1 MDSVPVHKSLENSL
15 QLTSLEFNGGYY
27 GYRQGYET
35 YEYAQVARDLAMYYR
50 GYAAGNVFRHQLEVI
65 REVMEDGTGVK
76 RWVLRMGEKDGNEEG
91 KSCGDRL
98 RNTASNI
105 RRLADEIEQFEGRK
119 KYLAHTESPSDGG
132 DVRWYFRK
140 VAMDKN
146 EVAASVPRAETVEKS
161 DYFRFGMRDS
171 LAIEASFLQQEEE
184 LLSIWW
190 KEYAEC
196 SEGPKGSP
204 ASVSTPDSLLKPFS
218 LGKPYA
224 DEEERVGVPV
234 KGGLYEVDLVRRH
247 CFPVYWDGDNRRV
260 LRGHWFARKGGSL
273 DWLPLREDVA
283 EQLEFAYH
291 GRVWRRRTF
300 QPSGLFAARVDMQGS
315 RGLHALFTGDDDT
328 WEAWLNVDASGFS
341 SIVKFGGTGIK
352 LRRGYAPSHA
362 PKPTQDELRQQKEE
376 DMDDYCSQVPVR
388 HLVFMVHGIG
398 QRLQKA
404 NLIDDV
410 GIFRHL
416 TASLAEQHLT
426 THQRR
431 TQRVLFIPCQ
441 WRKNLKLSGES
452 AVERCT
458 LPGVRGLRVTLSATV
473 HDVLYYMS
481 PIYCQDII
489 DSVSNQLNMLYRKF
503 LKRNP
508 GYDGKISLY
517 GHSLG
522 SVLSYDILCHQETLT
537 SPFPME
543 WIYQDKLKYEASTP
557 NGMKLSSLNTQG
569 KDFNAII
576 GSIEHPLVTTDSKK
590 LDQVGLGSD
599 SGPREMVSEKANGL
613 LDDCTCTDTEVLAS
627 DLNQVYEEI
636 GQRDENTTIKSLKE
650 EIDLLNARIK
660 ELELHKAQGDRQEVT
675 NNDSSSSKNDTLKS
689 YTPLIKYTK
698 LEFKVDTFFAVGSPL
713 GVFLSLRNVRLGIGK
728 GKDYWNNENIIEEMP
743 SCRQMFNIFHP
754 FDPVAYRVEPLVCK
768 DYVNT
773 RPVIIPYHKGG
784 KRLHIG
790 FQEFVEDVASSS
802 QVVMDRMSSVKGKVL
817 ALCQVKDGDRVGAE
831 TSENPEVVERSY
843 GSLML
848 EKLTGS
854 EDGRIDHVLQDKT
867 FQHQY
872 ISAVGAHTNYWKD
885 LDTALFILKHLYRD
899 IPDERDTPDDFMAN
913 EINQGTDDSNG
924 RWYNTEEAAEEE
936 LPLTFSDTKIVKKFT
951 RRAKSFIGP

>member
-1 MDSVPVHKSLENSL
+1 
-15 QLTSLEFNGGYY
+15 
-27 GYRQGYET
+27 
-35 YEYAQVARDLAMYYR
+35 
-50 GYAAGNVFRHQLEVI
+50 
-65 REVMEDGTGVK
+65 
-76 RWVLRMGEKDGNEEG
+76 
-91 KSCGDRL
+91 
-98 RNTASNI
+98 
-105 RRLADEIEQFEGRK
+105 
-119 KYLAHTESPSDGG
+119 
-132 DVRWYFRK
+132 
-140 VAMDKN
+140 
-146 EVAASVPRAETVEKS
+146 
-161 DYFRFGMRDS
+161 
-171 LAIEASFLQQEEE
+171 
-184 LLSIWW
+184 
-190 KEYAEC
+190 
-196 SEGPKGSP
+196 
-204 ASVSTPDSLLKPFS
+204 
-218 LGKPYA
+218 
-224 DEEERVGVPV
+224 
-234 KGGLYEVDLVRRH
+234 VDLERRH

-352 LRRGYAPSHA
+352 LRRGYAPSQA

-458 LPGVRGLRVTLSATV
+458 LPG
-473 HDVLYYMS
+473 
-481 PIYCQDII
+481 
-489 DSVSNQLNMLYRKF
+489 VSNQLNMLYRKF

-590 LDQVGLGSD
+590 LDQVGSRSLLVH
-599 SGPREMVSEKANGL
+599 REMVSEKANGL

-660 ELELHKAQGDRQEVT
+660 ELELHKAQGSFQ
-675 NNDSSSSKNDTLKS
+675 
-689 YTPLIKYTK
+689 
-698 LEFKVDTFFAVGSPL
+698 VDTFFAVGSPL
-713 GVFLSLRNVRLGIGK
+713 ECFFPRQCSLGIG
-728 GKDYWNNENIIEEMP
+728 EEA
-743 SCRQMFNIFHP
+743 S
-754 FDPVAYRVEPLVCK
+754 YRF
-768 DYVNT
+768 
-773 RPVIIPYHKGG
+773 I
-784 KRLHIG
+784 
-790 FQEFVEDVASSS
+790 QEFVEDVASSS

-854 EDGRIDHVLQDKT
+854 EDGRIDHVLQWNV
-867 FQHQY
+867 Y
-872 ISAVGAHTNYWKD
+872 
-885 LDTALFILKHLYRD
+885 
-899 IPDERDTPDDFMAN
+899 ERDTPDDFMAN